1 MHSASGGCHCG
12 NILVNVELVNEPARY
27 HPRACDC
34 SFCLKHGAAYV
45 SDPNG
50 SLRIRI
56 EDPNLTGRYRQGNAL
71 ADMLLCTRCGVLVG
85 AVYSSEGR
93 TYATVNVRVLDAA
106 GTFSSEKPVS
116 PKQLSGDQKVSRWQE
131 LWFRNVQIVSG
142 SP

>member
-1 MHSASGGCHCG
+1 MRGDVMHYVSGGCQCG
-12 NILVNVELVNEPARY
+12 NVQVNVELVNEPALY
-27 HPRACDC
+27 LPRAWHC

-93 TYATVNVRVLDAA
+93 THATVNVRVLEASA
-106 GTFSSEKPVS
+106 SFSS
-116 PKQLSGDQKVSRWQE
+116 
-131 LWFRNVQIVSG
+131 
-142 SP
+142 

>member
-1 MHSASGGCHCG
+1 
-12 NILVNVELVNEPARY
+12 
-27 HPRACDC
+27 
-34 SFCLKHGAAYV
+34 
-45 SDPNG
+45 
-50 SLRIRI
+50 
-56 EDPNLTGRYRQGNAL
+56 
-71 ADMLLCTRCGVLVG
+71 MLLCTRCGVLVG